1 MKNLK
6 FKTTLVDAYFELL
19 RNFSDSTKE
28 ALINRLKKSMK
39 NNNKQEP
46 FSLFGSWNSNNTAEE
61 IIADIE
67 NNRHTERE
75 IDTL

>member
-6 FKTTLVDAYFELL
+6 FNTTLVDAYFELL

-28 ALINRLKKSMK
+28 ALISRLKKSMK
-39 NNNKQEP
+39 NNNEQES
-46 FSLFGSWNSNNTAEE
+46 FSLFGTWESNNTADE

-67 NNRHTERE
+67 NNRQTNRE